1 MKVKGICHVGSLKH
15 IVLEGGSELCYA
27 TMGLIMNKEFD
38 CDYALNVAIES
49 VKKAGEILKGFQG
62 SHLKVWRKTGFD
74 IVSEADIS
82 AQKEIIQHLKK
93 YFPDHLFLSE
103 ELEVPSEA
111 TRRFRW
117 IVDPLDGTINYVSGL
132 PLFSISV
139 ALQDEGKTIL
149 GVIFDPVTDE
159 LYTSIRGRGSFANGK
174 KIEVSDTPDLG
185 ESVLAFMLTSHY
197 TKELVNEVIGHIN
210 KLAMS
215 CRGLR
220 LYVSQ
225 ALELAYTA
233 SGRLDGTFC
242 VKSRG
247 FSAAA
252 GALVVREAGGRVTDL
267 SGREFDN
274 HSRSLLATNALL
286 HDRIVHILS
295 EV

>member
-1 MKVKGICHVGSLKH
+1 
-15 IVLEGGSELCYA
+15 
-27 TMGLIMNKEFD
+27 MNKEID
-38 CDYALNVAIES
+38 CDYVLNVTIES
-49 VKKAGEILKGFQG
+49 VRKAGEILKDFRG

-82 AQKEIIQHLKK
+82 AQKEIIRHLEK
-93 YFPDHLFLSE
+93 YFPDHLFISE
-103 ELEVPSEA
+103 ELEVASQT

-117 IVDPLDGTINYVSGL
+117 IIDPLDGTINYVSGL

-149 GVIFDPVTDE
+149 GVILDPVEDK
-159 LYTSIRGRGSFANGK
+159 LYTSIKGRGSFANGE
-174 KIEVSDTPDLG
+174 KIRVSDTPDLR

-197 TKELVNEVIGHIN
+197 TKKSVDEVIGHIT

-252 GALVVREAGGRVTDL
+252 GALIIREAGGKVTDL
-267 SGREFDN
+267 SGAEFDN

-286 HDRIVHILS
+286 HERVVRILT